1 MNFSFPSLNIKI
13 VDELNHLYEQI
24 NIAEK
29 KNQDQIDTQN
39 GKIDKIS
46 KNIVILNKK
55 VDVIH
60 DLFNK
65 HRKEGYKNINEIKEY
80 IENVVYLDTNKNNN
94 NTNVDNEILNLLIN
108 IKSEYSNI
116 VKEKEDL
123 KLKLFFMENKLKT
136 LEDLVSNKVVMENN

>member
-1 MNFSFPSLNIKI
+1 MNKLILLK
-13 VDELNHLYEQI
+13 
-24 NIAEK
+24 K

-94 NTNVDNEILNLLIN
+94 NNTNVDNEILNLLIN